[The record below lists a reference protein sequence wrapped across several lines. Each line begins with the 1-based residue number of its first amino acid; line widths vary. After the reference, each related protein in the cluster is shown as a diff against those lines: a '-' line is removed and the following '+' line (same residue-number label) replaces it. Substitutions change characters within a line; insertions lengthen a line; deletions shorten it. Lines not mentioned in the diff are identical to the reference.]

1 MGGKKRRTITSFFP
15 RWLWGLWLLFATFL
29 LPFPC
34 PGETAGG
41 GITAEVRAFD
51 LPNGLRVLMLER
63 HTSPTVAFYIRHRVG
78 AADEERGKT
87 GTAHLL
93 EHLLFKGTTSIGT
106 RDYKREKRILK
117 AIEASLEALD
127 KERAKGGHADPK
139 RIADYE
145 GRLKRLEAAHR
156 RLFVS
161 NEIDRIYQENGA
173 ENLNATT
180 GQDLTTYHVSL
191 PKNRLELWARI
202 ESDRMYRPV
211 FREFRQERDVVLEE
225 RRQRVDAKPEAL
237 LNEAFYRAAFTLHPY
252 GRPVIGLAE
261 DIASLS
267 IRDVRDF
274 FLRTH
279 TPANTVIA
287 VVGSFD
293 PEALKKT
300 VTAYFGSLPHRPP
313 PTASALRE
321 PPQTVERRVTIPIDS
336 EPYLLVGFHKPNVP
350 HADDY
355 VFDVIEALLSQGRTS
370 RFFRDLVER
379 SGLARTVEAVNGLPG
394 SRYPNLFV
402 CGAQPRHPHGVEEVE
417 RALYEV
423 LDRLKTEPVGEEE
436 LKKVKT
442 NIRADLIRR
451 QTSNEGLASLL
462 SYYEALIGDYRYL
475 DAYEGKIEEVTPED
489 IMRVARTY
497 LTAANRTVAVGIK
510 KREKR

>member
-1 MGGKKRRTITSFFP
+1 
-15 RWLWGLWLLFATFL
+15 
-29 LPFPC
+29 
-34 PGETAGG
+34 
-41 GITAEVRAFD
+41 
-51 LPNGLRVLMLER
+51 
-63 HTSPTVAFYIRHRVG
+63 
-78 AADEERGKT
+78 
-87 GTAHLL
+87 
-93 EHLLFKGTTSIGT
+93 
-106 RDYKREKRILK
+106 
-117 AIEASLEALD
+117 
-127 KERAKGGHADPK
+127 
-139 RIADYE
+139 
-145 GRLKRLEAAHR
+145 
-156 RLFVS
+156 
-161 NEIDRIYQENGA
+161 
-173 ENLNATT
+173 
-180 GQDLTTYHVSL
+180 
-191 PKNRLELWARI
+191 
-202 ESDRMYRPV
+202 
-211 FREFRQERDVVLEE
+211 
-225 RRQRVDAKPEAL
+225 
-237 LNEAFYRAAFTLHPY
+237 
-252 GRPVIGLAE
+252 
-261 DIASLS
+261 
-267 IRDVRDF
+267 
-274 FLRTH
+274 
-279 TPANTVIA
+279 
-287 VVGSFD
+287 
-293 PEALKKT
+293 
-300 VTAYFGSLPHRPP
+300 
-313 PTASALRE
+313 
-321 PPQTVERRVTIPIDS
+321 VERRVTIPIDS

-497 LTAANRTVAVGIK
+497 LTAANRTVAVGIR